1 MTHENYIIP
10 IYLEV
15 LTGKRFRFP
24 IDTWAG
30 SPEGK
35 LNAQQVLR
43 YLILEKLSWN
53 REDLCQN
60 FNLLLLKEYKLD
72 GALQRAY
79 NNIIFPYVSESFPK
93 WKLNPWELQKSRVP
107 VGFWTEEQTAKA
119 TRWLF
124 TEKLKWSNE
133 QISNHV
139 SGTTFQQNNLGG
151 MLQLVFHNNA
161 CAAVEHAFPEH
172 EWTYLR
178 ERAGYKLTLGQSK
191 TIQFLSQNG
200 SYSQRELAKLFNVS
214 PATITY
220 VLNVK
225 HMNKTNIAQK

>member
-1 MTHENYIIP
+1 MTHENYIVS

-15 LTGKRFRFP
+15 LTGKRSRFP

-30 SPEGK
+30 TPEGK
-35 LNAQQVLR
+35 LNAQQLLR

-53 REDLCQN
+53 RKTLCQT
-60 FNLLLLKEYKLD
+60 FNLSLLKEYKLD
-72 GALQRAY
+72 RALQKAY
-79 NNIIFPYVSESFPK
+79 KNNIFPYVTESFPE
-93 WKLNPWELQKSRVP
+93 WELNPWELQKSRVP

-124 TEKLKWSNE
+124 TQKLNWSNE
-133 QISNHV
+133 QIANHV
-139 SGTTFQQNNLGG
+139 SGSTFHRNNLGG

-172 EWTYLR
+172 DWTYLR

-191 TIQFLSQNG
+191 TIQFLSQTG
-200 SYSQRELAKLFNVS
+200 KYSQRDLAKLFKVS
-214 PATITY
+214 PGSITY

-225 HMNKTNIAQK
+225 QYE